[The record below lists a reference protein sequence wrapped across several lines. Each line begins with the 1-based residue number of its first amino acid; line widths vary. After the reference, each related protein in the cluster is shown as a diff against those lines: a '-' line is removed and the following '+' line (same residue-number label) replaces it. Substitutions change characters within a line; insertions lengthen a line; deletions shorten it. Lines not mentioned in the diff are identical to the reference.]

1 MKNLPFLLL
10 LCAASCAFPTDPKRK
25 EEEDLKLVQ
34 KYLENY
40 YSFKT
45 DGEPVLRWKSNSPM
59 VNKIKEMQEFIGLE
73 VTGKLDSNTL
83 EVMQKPR
90 CGVPD
95 VAEYSTF
102 SGQPKWG
109 KRNLTYRILNYTPD
123 MAKVDVDEAIKKA
136 FTIWSKVI
144 PLTFTRADSGDADIM
159 ISFAARGHNDFIP
172 FDGPGGTVAHA
183 YAPGNGIGGDA
194 HFDEDEDWTKGTQ
207 GSNLFFVAAHE
218 FGHSL
223 GLFHSSHPDS
233 LMYPVYRYFDPKTF
247 RLHQDDIN
255 GIQYLYGPSS
265 NAPEDPTESTVSIK
279 PIEPTEPATPV
290 FCDPKL
296 TFDAVTTFR
305 GEIMFFKDK
314 YFWRTHP
321 KIREVDFNLIS
332 SFWSHLPSGFD
343 AAYEVTDKDE
353 TFIFKGNEF
362 WVVKGD
368 TVLSGYPK
376 KIHDLGF
383 SKNVKKIDAA
393 LYNANKRKTYYFAA
407 NKYWS
412 YNERSQSMDR
422 KPKLINHEFPGINGK
437 IDAVFQHNR
446 FFYFFRGSR
455 QFEFDSVAKKVT
467 RVLKTNFWFPC

>member
-1 MKNLPFLLL
+1 NIILQDIKKKKNL
-10 LCAASCAFPTDPKRK
+10 
-25 EEEDLKLVQ
+25 
-34 KYLENY
+34 YLENY

-45 DGEPVLRWKSNSPM
+45 DGKPVLRWKSDSPM

-95 VAEYSTF
+95 VADFSTF
-102 SGQPKWG
+102 AGQPKWG
-109 KRNLTYRILNYTPD
+109 KRNLTYKILNYTPD
-123 MAKVDVDEAIKKA
+123 MAQVDVDEAIKKA
-136 FTIWSKVI
+136 FTVWSKVI
-144 PLTFTRADSGDADIM
+144 PLTFTRVDRGDADIL
-159 ISFAARGHNDFIP
+159 ISFAARVHNDFNP

-194 HFDEDEDWTKGTQ
+194 HFDEDEDWTKGSQ

-223 GLFHSSHPDS
+223 GLFHSRHPDS
-233 LMYPVYRYFDPKTF
+233 LMYPVYRYFDSKTF

-255 GIQYLYGPSS
+255 GIQYLY
-265 NAPEDPTESTVSIK
+265 ESTDSVEPMK
-279 PIEPTEPATPV
+279 PTEPLPPNTCGPN
-290 FCDPKL
+290 L

-314 YFWRTHP
+314 YFWRKHP
-321 KIREVDFNLIS
+321 TSREVDFNLIS
-332 SFWSHLPSGFD
+332 SFWSPLPSDLD
-343 AAYEVTDKDE
+343 AAYEIADKDE
-353 TFIFKGNEF
+353 TFLFKGNEF

-368 TVLSGYPK
+368 IILSGYPK

-383 SKNVKKIDAA
+383 PKGVKKIDAA
-393 LYNANKRKTYYFAA
+393 LYNANKGKTYYFVS

-412 YNERSQSMDR
+412 YDERRQSMDK
-422 KPKLINHEFPGINGK
+422 KPKLIKDGFPGIKGK
-437 IDAVFQHNR
+437 IDAVFQHKR

-455 QFEFDSVAKKVT
+455 QFEFDPIAKKVT